1 MSYREP
7 MTLDERHAIW
17 ALYEQIDRIAS
28 QTAKGFLRDL
38 EKLSH
43 IGLVD
48 MTTPQRTWLFNL
60 ILKQKKP
67 MADEHVDLARAFFK
81 RIREGEPVEGF
92 AEAEK
97 REAVSG

>member
-1 MSYREP
+1 MTYREP

-17 ALYEQIDRIAS
+17 ALYELIDRLPS
-28 QTAKGFLRDL
+28 QTAKGFIRDL

-60 ILKQKKP
+60 ILKQKKR
-67 MADEHVDLARAFFK
+67 MADDHVELARAFFR
-81 RIREGEPVEGF
+81 RIREGEPVQGF
-92 AEAEK
+92 AEAKK
-97 REAVSG
+97 REAVRS